1 MKIKTDTLVLF
12 QFIKDFV
19 NFLIINGVFY
29 SIREREFLNL
39 SKNIPFYSINRLITI

>member
-19 NFLIINGVFY
+19 NFLIINGVF
-29 SIREREFLNL
+29 IQFMKGN
-39 SKNIPFYSINRLITI
+39 F